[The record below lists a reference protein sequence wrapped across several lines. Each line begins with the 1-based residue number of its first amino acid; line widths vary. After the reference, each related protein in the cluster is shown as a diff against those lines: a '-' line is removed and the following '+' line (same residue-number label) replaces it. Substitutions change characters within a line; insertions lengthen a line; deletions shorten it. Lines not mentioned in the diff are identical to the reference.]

1 MSGRQQSASREVRGL
16 TRRPVSVVPCFSG
29 CLSLCLFKSAATWAK
44 YWITFLVLS
53 VLPAPLSPLL
63 CRNDWLFPQLYI
75 MYINANDIFP
85 INWEPFFSLSA
96 CSSTLNVCSS
106 PLSTCSHTPST
117 RSHALSTR
125 SITPSTCIIL
135 SVPAVVH
142 PLPAVILSVPAVVYP
157 VPAVILPVPAVV
169 HPLPQSSLSNRR
181 STFSTNIKYFLFLQ
195 SPSESHNLLCSNLFI
210 RKAVF
215 LLYSFPLK
223 LLHALSVLFP
233 MKVS

>member
-125 SITPSTCIIL
+125 SSTPSTCIIL

-157 VPAVILPVPAVV
+157 VPAVILPVPAVA
-169 HPLPQSSLSNRR
+169 HPLPQSSLSTCSHHSVTAEVPLVPTLSIFCSFNHRVNHK
-181 STFSTNIKYFLFLQ
+181 TCCAVIYL
-195 SPSESHNLLCSNLFI
+195 SEKQCSFCIHSH
-210 RKAVF
+210 
-215 LLYSFPLK
+215 
-223 LLHALSVLFP
+223 
-233 MKVS
+233 